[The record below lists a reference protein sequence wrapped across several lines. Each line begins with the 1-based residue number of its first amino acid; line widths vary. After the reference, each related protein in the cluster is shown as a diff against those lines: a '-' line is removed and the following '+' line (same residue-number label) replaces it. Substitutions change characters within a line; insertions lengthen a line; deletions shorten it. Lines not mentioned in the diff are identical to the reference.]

1 MSADKFEFEGKY
13 KAEAERNIAKYPY
26 ERRQSAVLALL
37 FLAQEQRAAAAGPGK
52 GGRWVDETAMRTVAE
67 MLGMPYIRVMEVATF
82 FTQIN
87 LAPVGDHHIQLCGTT
102 PCMLRGA
109 EDLRQAVE
117 DHLGIKNGETTAD
130 GKFTLTEVECLG
142 ACCNAP
148 MVQINDDYYEDLTS
162 DSLLAIVEKL
172 ANGETPVPGSQTGRR
187 CSEPEGGPQVLKD
200 GPAPQGPAKPQDGP
214 FGNMPAGEPEKL
226 Y

>member
-1 MSADKFEFEGKY
+1 VSDATFEFEGEFLK
-13 KAEAERNIAKYPY
+13 EAERNIAKYPH

-37 FLAQEQRAAAAGPGK
+37 FLAQEQNHENGHY
-52 GGRWVDETAMRTVAE
+52 VTEAMMRKVAE

-87 LAPVGDHHIQLCGTT
+87 LAPIGKFHIQLCGTT

-109 EDLRQAVE
+109 VELREGVE
-117 DHLGIKNGETTAD
+117 AHLGIKNGGTTDD
-130 GKFTLTEVECLG
+130 GMFTLTEVECLG

-148 MVQINDDYYEDLTS
+148 MVQINDDYYEDLTLE
-162 DSLLAIVEKL
+162 SLIGILDALKR
-172 ANGETPVPGSQTGRR
+172 GERPTPGSQIGRR
-187 CSEPEGGPQVLKD
+187 CSEPEGGPMTLQG
-200 GPAPQGPAKPQDGP
+200 GPSPQGPAAPEKGP
-214 FGNMPAGEPEKL
+214 YGNMPAGEPEKL

>member
-1 MSADKFEFEGKY
+1 MSDATFEFDGKFL
-13 KAEAERNIAKYPY
+13 AEAERNIAKYPH

-37 FLAQEQRAAAAGPGK
+37 FLAQEQNHEN
-52 GGRWVDETAMRTVAE
+52 GRYVTEAMMRKIAE

-87 LAPVGDHHIQLCGTT
+87 LAPVGTFHIQLCGTT

-109 EDLRQAVE
+109 VALREGVE
-117 DHLGIKNGETTAD
+117 AHLGIKTGGTTDD
-130 GKFTLTEVECLG
+130 GMFTLTEVECLG

-148 MVQINDDYYEDLTS
+148 MVQINDDYYEDLTVE
-162 DSLLAIVEKL
+162 SLTEILDALKR
-172 ANGETPVPGSQTGRR
+172 GERPTPGSQIGRR
-187 CSEPEGGPQVLKD
+187 CSEPEGGPMVLKD
-200 GPAPQGPAKPQDGP
+200 GPSPQGPAQPEKGP
-214 FGNMPAGEPEKL
+214 YGNMPAGEPEKL

>member
-1 MSADKFEFEGKY
+1 MSAAEFEFEGKFL
-13 KAEAERNIAKYPY
+13 AEAERNIAKYPH

-37 FLAQEQRAAAAGPGK
+37 FLAQEQNHANGHYVTEA
-52 GGRWVDETAMRTVAE
+52 AMRKIAQ

-87 LAPVGDHHIQLCGTT
+87 LKPIGAFHIQLCGTT

-109 EDLRQAVE
+109 EDLRKAVE
-117 DHLGIKNGETTAD
+117 DHLGVANGGTTD
-130 GKFTLTEVECLG
+130 DRTFTLTEVECLG

-148 MVQINDDYYEDLTS
+148 MVQINDDYYEDLTPE
-162 DSLLAIVEKL
+162 SLIAVLEALAR
-172 ANGETPVPGSQTGRR
+172 GETPTPGSQIGRR
-187 CSEPEGGPQVLKD
+187 CSEPEGGPLTLRD
-200 GPAPQGPAKPQDGP
+200 GPSPQGPADPEKGP
-214 FGNMPAGEPEKL
+214 YGNMPAGEPERL